1 MVASIDSYC
10 CYVVFAFSIGVWD
23 AKLAKTSKAARV
35 ASINRVMLLLLFRS
49 CVFHW
54 CLQHESGQNR
64 PGCESSQLKQSH
76 VVSDK
81 CSFCV
86 LYWCLGHKSGQNRQG
101 CESGQLQQSR
111 VVSVIQFLCSLLV
124 FWKRKWP
131 EQPRLRERLA
141 SFNRVMLFLLWS
153 FCVLN

>member
-54 CLQHESGQNR
+54 CLQHESGQTAR
-64 PGCESSQLKQSH
+64 AA
-76 VVSDK
+76 
-81 CSFCV
+81 
-86 LYWCLGHKSGQNRQG
+86 
-101 CESGQLQQSR
+101 
-111 VVSVIQFLCSLLV
+111 SL
-124 FWKRKWP
+124 
-131 EQPRLRERLA
+131 
-141 SFNRVMLFLLWS
+141 NRVMLFLINVVFVFS
-153 FCVLN
+153 IGV